1 MSITRWDP
9 VRDFVSLREAMD
21 RLFEDSFIRPG
32 AAWSG
37 DGMGTAFAIDLYET
51 PDAFVLKAPLPGI
64 KPDEIDINATGD
76 GVVIRG
82 ELKPDTQ
89 VKPEAWLRQER
100 RYGKFQRG
108 FTLPTQIDPNKV
120 DATFEHGVLTLT
132 LPKAE
137 TVKAKQIK
145 VKGSETAI
153 EGRAR

>member
-32 AAWSG
+32 TALSG
-37 DGMGTAFAIDLYET
+37 DGANTAFAIDLYET

-64 KPDEIDINATGD
+64 KPDEIDINATTD

-82 ELKPDTQ
+82 ELKPDLE
-89 VKPEAWLRQER
+89 VKPETWLRQER

-137 TVKAKQIK
+137 TVKPKQIK
-145 VKGSETAI
+145 VKASQAI